1 MHDQS
6 DSRGDRGGSRDGRGE
21 DREHQPRHDAGGPGR
36 GGRGDTRFLQLEMSQ
51 VLYADAEEVTR
62 PAFREL
68 LREAAKDRLRER
80 FGEEITTLA
89 QLAVD
94 ELLNGMQ
101 ASFEIEGRVQQH
113 GEERRPPEERLRE
126 LFAAWRARGASRP
139 AQAKRRE
146 RGMSRR
152 GK

>member
-1 MHDQS
+1 
-6 DSRGDRGGSRDGRGE
+6 
-21 DREHQPRHDAGGPGR
+21 
-36 GGRGDTRFLQLEMSQ
+36 MSQ
-51 VLYADAEEVTR
+51 VMYAEAEAVTR

-101 ASFEIEGRVQQH
+101 ASFEIEARIQQE
-113 GEERRPPEERLRE
+113 GEERRPPKERLRE
-126 LFAAWRARGASRP
+126 LFAARRARGESRP
-139 AQAKRRE
+139 AQGEKRE
-146 RGMSRR
+146 RATSGRR
-152 GK
+152 KGRR